1 MIYNKRSILYL
12 KYYTITVFIFQ
23 IMDASG
29 TMTEGEKTV
38 IEEFRRPRVLPMA
51 DASAFEIIKRIS
63 LGPVE
68 ITQVRFILMK
78 LI

>member
-1 MIYNKRSILYL
+1 
-12 KYYTITVFIFQ
+12 
-23 IMDASG
+23 MDASG
-29 TMTEGEKTV
+29 TMAEGKKTV
-38 IEEFRRPRVLPMA
+38 LEEFRRPRVLLMA